1 MSTIVS
7 PYLYSM
13 GFHPWL
19 YVHDMN
25 VSVCVF
31 GESISFP
38 FVHLLQF
45 LSIQGCVVFTLF
57 FSLTFCCVF
66 RLFCTDLFPNRGS
79 NRNEKRTGPTVQPIV
94 SYENMTIT
102 NDILFLDLP
111 KYSIH

>member
-45 LSIQGCVVFTLF
+45 LSIQGCVVFTLSSFRSRFVVF
-57 FSLTFCCVF
+57 FVF
-66 RLFCTDLFPNRGS
+66 F
-79 NRNEKRTGPTVQPIV
+79 VQTCFPIV
-94 SYENMTIT
+94 GQTGT
-102 NDILFLDLP
+102 KKGLVQQ
-111 KYSIH
+111 YSLLLVTRI